1 MYCPEDLWQLQQAAE
16 LKNKWIIKVIRRHQ
30 HYFFREKIVTEEPV
44 SVCIGI
50 VSIVYLNFQ
59 NVLMGLSTVSKE
71 AKIL

>member
-1 MYCPEDLWQLQQAAE
+1 M
-16 LKNKWIIKVIRRHQ
+16 
-30 HYFFREKIVTEEPV
+30 EEPV

-50 VSIVYLNFQ
+50 VSIVHLNFQ